1 MNKIKLSTLRA
12 ASLKELES
20 SINAFLEGDEVAG
33 YQLLNATVREVEER
47 TYSSNE
53 EEFNAILTF
62 VKND

>member
-1 MNKIKLSTLRA
+1 MNKIKLSKLRA

-20 SINAFLEGDEVAG
+20 SINAFLEDDEVAG

>member
-20 SINAFLEGDEVAG
+20 SINAFLEDDEVEG

-62 VKND
+62 IKNT

>member
-20 SINAFLEGDEVAG
+20 SINAFLEEDEVAS

-62 VKND
+62 VKYD

>member
-20 SINAFLEGDEVAG
+20 SINAFLEDDEVAG
-33 YQLLNATVREVEER
+33 YHLLNATVREVEER

>member
-20 SINAFLEGDEVAG
+20 SINAFLEDDEVAG

-62 VKND
+62 IKNT

>member
-20 SINAFLEGDEVAG
+20 SINAFLEDDEVAG

>member
-20 SINAFLEGDEVAG
+20 SINAFLEDDEVAG
-33 YQLLNATVREVEER
+33 YQLLNTTVREVEER

>member
-20 SINAFLEGDEVAG
+20 SINAFLEEDEVAG

-62 VKND
+62 VKYD

>member
-20 SINAFLEGDEVAG
+20 SINAFLEDDEVAG

-62 VKND
+62 VKYD

>member
-20 SINAFLEGDEVAG
+20 SINAFLEDDEVAG
-33 YQLLNATVREVEER
+33 YQWLNATVREVEER

>member
-20 SINAFLEGDEVAG
+20 SINAFLEDDEVAG

-53 EEFNAILTF
+53 EEYNAILTF

>member
-20 SINAFLEGDEVAG
+20 SINAFLEEDEVAG

>member
-20 SINAFLEGDEVAG
+20 SINAFLEDDEVAG
-33 YQLLNATVREVEER
+33 YQLLNATVREIEER

>member
-20 SINAFLEGDEVAG
+20 SINAFLEEYEVAG

-62 VKND
+62 VKYD